1 MNELSITSIDTNELK
16 SLYFKSTSLILC
28 EGTNKWKV
36 AVNKE
41 LFVYD
46 NVYDLTYCIRHEET
60 KVAVVGLIPQTVDLK
75 SVPFLECQFESGR
88 GHHYE

>member
-60 KVAVVGLIPQTVDLK
+60 KVAVVRLIPQTVDLK
-75 SVPFLECQFESGR
+75 SVPFLECQLESSRGR
-88 GHHYE
+88 Y

>member
-41 LFVYD
+41 LFIYD

-60 KVAVVGLIPQTVDLK
+60 KVAVVRLIPQTVDLK
-75 SVPFLECQFESGR
+75 SVPFWSASSSLAEGTIE
-88 GHHYE
+88 

>member
-75 SVPFLECQFESGR
+75 SVPFLECQFESSRGR
-88 GHHYE
+88 Y

>member
-46 NVYDLTYCIRHEET
+46 NVYDLTYCIQHEET
-60 KVAVVGLIPQTVDLK
+60 KVAVVRLIPQTVDLK
-75 SVPFLECQFESGR
+75 SVPFLECQLESSRGR
-88 GHHYE
+88 Y